1 MVRAMMKKESIYD
14 ATLKI
19 IRDYY
24 NYQLDIYLTRYEDQ
38 VRHVPNIL
46 NIDRI
51 DKMLDGKHPDTLH
64 DVKNRLKYG
73 LFLAKPKKDP
83 ITNAFL
89 SGITSEKA
97 YDFTIPE

>member
-1 MVRAMMKKESIYD
+1 M
-14 ATLKI
+14 
-19 IRDYY
+19 
-24 NYQLDIYLTRYEDQ
+24 
-38 VRHVPNIL
+38 RHVPNIL

-83 ITNAFL
+83 LTNAFL
-89 SGITSEKA
+89 SGPLADKA
-97 YDFTIPE
+97 YDFNIPEQISEIAESSELVQQNYY